1 MKSKILISTGGSGGH
16 VLPAITIYDHLK
28 SNYETLISTDL
39 RGLKYLDK
47 KNYKYIIVNTP
58 KLNNLLLFPF
68 SFLKVIILTLK
79 SLIILKKENIS
90 ILISTGGYMSLPL
103 CLAAKILSIKIYLI
117 EPNMVIGRANKFFL
131 YFANK
136 LICYSKEL
144 INLPKKYEHKQTIV
158 MPLIRKKYYDKDNYH
173 NESNFFTITI
183 IGGSQGAKIFDTLIN
198 ELLVKISKICSL
210 KVVHQTSKKNSDLLK
225 KFYKV
230 NKIENKVFTFDENLN
245 ILLKQSDLCITR
257 AGASSLAELS
267 LLKIPFIAIPL
278 PTSKDNH
285 QYENAKYYKDKNCCW
300 IINQESFDKQKF
312 EELLIELSG
321 KKDEY
326 LAKKINLERL
336 NYQNTWNNVNQKLLE
351 IFNEN

>member
-47 KNYKYIIVNTP
+47 ENYNHIIINTP

-68 SFLKVIILTLK
+68 SFLKVFILTLK
-79 SLIILKKENIS
+79 SLIILKRENIS

-117 EPNMVIGRANKFFL
+117 EPNMVLGRANKFFL
-131 YFANK
+131 YFAKK

-144 INLPKKYEHKQTIV
+144 INLPKKFEDKQTIV
-158 MPLIRKKYYDKDNYH
+158 MPLIRKKYYDTNNYQ
-173 NESNFFTITI
+173 NEGNFFTITI
-183 IGGSQGAKIFDTLIN
+183 IGGSQGAKIFDSLIN

-210 KVVHQTSKKNSDLLK
+210 KVVHQTSKKNTDFLE
-225 KFYKV
+225 KFYRV

-285 QYENAKYYKDKNCCW
+285 QFENAKYYKDKDCCW
-300 IINQESFDKQKF
+300 IINQENFNKPKF
-312 EELLIELSG
+312 EELLIKLSG

-326 LAKKINLERL
+326 LTKKINLERL

>member
-47 KNYKYIIVNTP
+47 ENYKHIIVNTP

-68 SFLKVIILTLK
+68 SFLKVFILTLK
-79 SLIILKKENIS
+79 SLIILKRENIS

-117 EPNMVIGRANKFFL
+117 EPNMVLGRANKFFL
-131 YFANK
+131 YFAKK

-144 INLPKKYEHKQTIV
+144 INLPKKFEHKQTIV
-158 MPLIRKKYYDKDNYH
+158 MPLIRKKYYDTDNYH
-173 NESNFFTITI
+173 NEGNFFTITI

-210 KVVHQTSKKNSDLLK
+210 KVVHQTSKKNTEFLE
-225 KFYKV
+225 KFYKL

-285 QYENAKYYKDKNCCW
+285 QFENAKYYKDKDCCW
-300 IINQESFDKQKF
+300 IINQENFNKPKF
-312 EELLIELSG
+312 EELLIKLSG

-326 LAKKINLERL
+326 LTKKINLERL

>member
-39 RGLKYLDK
+39 RGLRYLDK
-47 KNYKYIIVNTP
+47 ENYKHIIVNTP
-58 KLNNLLLFPF
+58 KFNNLLLFPF
-68 SFLKVIILTLK
+68 SFLKVIILTFK

-117 EPNMVIGRANKFFL
+117 EPNMVLGRANKFFL
-131 YFANK
+131 YFAKK

-144 INLPKKYEHKQTIV
+144 INLPKKFEHKQTIV
-158 MPLIRKKYYDKDNYH
+158 MPLIRKKYYDTDNYH
-173 NESNFFTITI
+173 NEGNFFTITI

-210 KVVHQTSKKNSDLLK
+210 KVVHQTSKKNTDFLE

-285 QYENAKYYKDKNCCW
+285 QYENAKYYKDKDCCW
-300 IINQESFDKQKF
+300 VIDQQNFDKQRF
-312 EELLIELSG
+312 EELLIKLSV

-326 LAKKINLERL
+326 LTKKINLEKL
-336 NYQNTWNNVNQKLLE
+336 NYQNTWNNVNQKLLK
-351 IFNEN
+351 IINEN

>member
-47 KNYKYIIVNTP
+47 ENYNHIIVNTP

-68 SFLKVIILTLK
+68 SFLKVFILTLK
-79 SLIILKKENIS
+79 SLIILKRENIS

-117 EPNMVIGRANKFFL
+117 EPNMVLGRANKFFL
-131 YFANK
+131 YFAKK

-144 INLPKKYEHKQTIV
+144 INLPKKFEHKQTIV
-158 MPLIRKKYYDKDNYH
+158 MPLIRKKYYDTDNYQ
-173 NESNFFTITI
+173 NEGNFFTITI

-210 KVVHQTSKKNSDLLK
+210 KVVHQTSKKNTDFLEN
-225 KFYKV
+225 FYRV

-285 QYENAKYYKDKNCCW
+285 QFENAKYYKDKDCCW
-300 IINQESFDKQKF
+300 IINQENFNKPKF
-312 EELLIELSG
+312 EKLLIKLSG

-326 LAKKINLERL
+326 LTKKINLERL